1 MELADKYKY
10 EEEEEDENL
19 PENPNNILEIETP
32 EADIFK
38 ILSEALK
45 ELFNQINIIFDKKL
59 ILIKTSHKF
68 YKYIVYVRLN
78 ADRFSSYYCK
88 QKYIIGVNMNI
99 LSTILSTITKDNT
112 LTLTMNKDNREDLHI
127 RIKDSKRSVTYDSK
141 MKLLDLEDNIQN
153 SLKDLDFPASLNMPS
168 DLFKKICGDMKK
180 ISSVLEIKTCGDVL
194 IFTGF
199 SDYIEKSVTVGIAD
213 NVKIN
218 GSVDKDNVIQG
229 FFELSFLHNF
239 TKCTNLSDN
248 VCLYLKNDFPMV
260 IEYDVG
266 SLGNIR
272 CILVQ
277 CDDPRKSS

>member
-1 MELADKYKY
+1 MELKDEYLS
-10 EEEEEDENL
+10 EEEEETTL
-19 PENPNNILEIETP
+19 ENPNNILEIETP

-45 ELFNQINIIFDKKL
+45 DLFTQINIIFDKKS
-59 ILIKTSHKF
+59 IFIKTSHKF
-68 YKYIVYVRLN
+68 LKYMVYVKLH

-88 QKYIIGVNMNI
+88 QKYIIGVHMNR
-99 LSTILSTITKDNT
+99 LTTILSTITKDNT
-112 LTLTMNKDNREDLHI
+112 LKISMNKDNREDLNI
-127 RIKDSKRSVTYDSK
+127 QINDSKRSVTYDSK
-141 MKLLDLEDNIQN
+141 LKLLDLGDNTQTN
-153 SLKDLDFPASLNMPS
+153 LKDLEFSALLNMPS

-180 ISSVLEIKTCGDVL
+180 IASVLEIKACGDVL

-213 NVKIN
+213 NVKIDGTN
-218 GSVDKDNVIQG
+218 SSDKVIQG
-229 FFELSFLHNF
+229 FFELSFLCNF

-248 VCLYLKNDFPMV
+248 VSLYLNNDLPMI

-266 SLGNIR
+266 SLGKIR

-277 CDDPRKSS
+277 CDDPRKSNS